1 MVVGTRVELGDGD
14 DIAEIAH
21 YTGGDINGG
30 AGFDTVV
37 LTGGANALS
46 GNHLSGIEA
55 VDLGSSERD
64 TPNVISLTTADL
76 LENHDDNG
84 NLWITGQA
92 GDKVALWEGA
102 VKSDEVVQTADGEIF
117 HEYSYT
123 VDNTTYSV
131 LINDE
136 LYQNGLGV
144 VI

>member
-1 MVVGTRVELGDGD
+1 ML
-14 DIAEIAH
+14 DIWCLMS
-21 YTGGDINGG
+21 NGG

-55 VDLGSSERD
+55 IDLGSAERD
-64 TPNVISLTTADL
+64 TPNVVSLTADDL
-76 LENHDDNG
+76 VNNHDSDG
-84 NLWITGQA
+84 NLWISGQA

-102 VKSDEVVQTADGEIF
+102 VKSDEVVHNGEVF

-123 VDNTTYSV
+123 ADNNTYSV

-136 LYQNGLGV
+136 LYQNGNGV

>member
-1 MVVGTRVELGDGD
+1 
-14 DIAEIAH
+14 
-21 YTGGDINGG
+21 
-30 AGFDTVV
+30 
-37 LTGGANALS
+37 
-46 GNHLSGIEA
+46 
-55 VDLGSSERD
+55 